1 MNLHAIFHSILFNIY
16 FISCCLCHL
25 LMTFCISDM
34 KICKHSLKTYIYLRG
49 KTVYFSYADGWCF
62 FHNSLP
68 KFNELKTRRNTCK
81 LNVFQDISFKNK
93 SSYLKCSEFE
103 RCLDVFTGKQ
113 GKRLIWKCCFAAR
126 TPQKRSEKQG
136 NAVYSGCVLLCRL
149 VMWRW
154 EPQKQWGICHA
165 VQMKR
170 ASNDTWWGNQTVPP
184 AQSRFTSTLLFYIII
199 NALRKLPTAL
209 QFGFNLDVGLR
220 VISPAN
226 SDVTVIVCL
235 LEFNLRSG
243 DGLKRDYVEEN

>member
-1 MNLHAIFHSILFNIY
+1 MLF
-16 FISCCLCHL
+16 
-25 LMTFCISDM
+25 
-34 KICKHSLKTYIYLRG
+34 KTY
-49 KTVYFSYADGWCF
+49 
-62 FHNSLP
+62 P
-68 KFNELKTRRNTCK
+68 LK
-81 LNVFQDISFKNK
+81 ISPPTSTAQNLKDVWMFLLENK
-93 SSYLKCSEFE
+93 AKYWYEMLFCGEDASETIRE
-103 RCLDVFTGKQ
+103 T
-113 GKRLIWKCCFAAR
+113 
-126 TPQKRSEKQG
+126 G

-154 EPQKQWGICHA
+154 EPQKQWGVCHA

-170 ASNDTWWGNQTVPP
+170 AGNDTWWGNQTAPP

-199 NALRKLPTAL
+199 NALCKLPSVL

-226 SDVTVIVCL
+226 SDVTVVVCL

>member
-1 MNLHAIFHSILFNIY
+1 MYPL
-16 FISCCLCHL
+16 
-25 LMTFCISDM
+25 
-34 KICKHSLKTYIYLRG
+34 KI
-49 KTVYFSYADGWCF
+49 
-62 FHNSLP
+62 SLP
-68 KFNELKTRRNTCK
+68 TSTAQNLKDVWMF
-81 LNVFQDISFKNK
+81 LLENK
-93 SSYLKCSEFE
+93 AKYWYEMLFCGEDASETIRE
-103 RCLDVFTGKQ
+103 T
-113 GKRLIWKCCFAAR
+113 
-126 TPQKRSEKQG
+126 G

-154 EPQKQWGICHA
+154 EPQKQWGVCHA

-170 ASNDTWWGNQTVPP
+170 AGNDTWWGNQTDPP

-199 NALRKLPTAL
+199 NALRKLPSVL